1 MLEINL
7 LWLIYFSLSLKS
19 RERKTLENYKA
30 GQRQLT
36 NQIVCL
42 KASSEE
48 NFSSY
53 THKIVSATIYFTSD
67 FNLNIIHDPQHYTPR
82 SYLYYFFTPSL
93 N

>member
-30 GQRQLT
+30 EQLM
-36 NQIVCL
+36 NQIVYL